1 LNAQCPWRIVN
12 EFGIALGSEDDA
24 QKFGLPAPVDGA
36 KVAMELLALKPLSK
50 LVITD
55 TTGDLLLE
63 FESGVRL
70 ELFNNSSG
78 CEGWNCGTP
87 SGLSVIGMGGGWNS
101 KLKPRSLTDQSQ
113 LAKNRVM
120 GKVNSIHDPS
130 HWPSLGSCIQSTPS
144 PCGRRSSP

>member
-1 LNAQCPWRIVN
+1 MDIHLKVAQAAEGLTCTAVTLYAPHSWSFDFEGRFGLNAQCPWRIVN

-24 QKFGLPAPVDGA
+24 QKFGLRTPVDGA

-63 FESGVRL
+63 FESGVRF

-78 CEGWNCGTP
+78 YEGWNCGTP
-87 SGLSVIGMGGGWNS
+87 SGLSVIGMGGGGTANS
-101 KLKPRSLTDQSQ
+101 
-113 LAKNRVM
+113 NREA
-120 GKVNSIHDPS
+120 
-130 HWPSLGSCIQSTPS
+130 
-144 PCGRRSSP
+144 